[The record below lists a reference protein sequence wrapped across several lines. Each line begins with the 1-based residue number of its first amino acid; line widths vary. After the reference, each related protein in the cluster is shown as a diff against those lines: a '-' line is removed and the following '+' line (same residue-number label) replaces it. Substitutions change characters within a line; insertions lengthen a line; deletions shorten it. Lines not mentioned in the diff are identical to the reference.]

1 MIIVDKALERRAAE
15 GRPIRVGMVG
25 AGFMGRGVA
34 LQIATAAPGMRL
46 VAIANRHLEP
56 ARRAYE
62 EAGWTDIRTVDTPRA
77 LSAAIDQDVPAVTE
91 DWRLLCADDR
101 IDVVLEVT
109 GSIDYAAAVAL
120 SAIEHGKHIALMNA
134 ELDGTVGPLLKR
146 KADAAGVVCTN
157 VDGDQPGVIMN
168 LYRFVKG
175 IGLRPVLCGNIKG
188 LHDPKRT
195 PTTQAAF
202 AARWGQ
208 KASMVTSFADGTKI
222 SFEQAIVANA
232 TGMGVGRRGMFG
244 PEVPSGTPIAEACK
258 ALPAERFM
266 DGPGIVDYVVGAA
279 PGGGVFVLGT
289 IDHPQ
294 QRHYLNLYKVGEG
307 PLYCFFNPYHLCHF
321 EVPSTLARAVLFGDA
336 VIAPL
341 GAPTVEVVT
350 AAKRPL
356 KAGETLDG
364 MGHYT
369 TYGLC
374 ETAEATR
381 ADRLLPIGVAEGCTL
396 RRDVAMDEVLTYDD
410 IALPDGRLVDRLRA
424 EQDTV
429 FFGASPGARAP
440 RRRMPEAAAAGD

>member
-1 MIIVDKALERRAAE
+1 
-15 GRPIRVGMVG
+15 
-25 AGFMGRGVA
+25 MGRGVA

-62 EAGWTDIRTVDTPRA
+62 EAGWKDIRTVDTPGA

-91 DWRLLCADDR
+91 DWRLLCTDDR

-120 SAIEHGKHIALMNA
+120 TAIEHGKHIILMNA

-232 TGMGVGRRGMFG
+232 TGMGVGQRGMFG
-244 PEVPSGTPIAEACK
+244 PEVPAGTPIVEACK

-266 DGPGIVDYVVGAA
+266 DGPGIVDYVVGAV

-307 PLYCFFNPYHLCHF
+307 PLYCFFNPYRLCHF
-321 EVPSTLARAVLFGDA
+321 EVPSTVARAVLFGDA

-341 GAPTVEVVT
+341 GGPTVEVIA

-374 ETAEATR
+374 ENADVTR
-381 ADRLLPIGVAEGCTL
+381 RDRLLPIGVAEGCTL

-410 IALPDGRLVDRLRA
+410 VALPAGRLVDRLRA
-424 EQDTV
+424 EQETM
-429 FFGASPGARAP
+429 FFGAAPATSRAP
-440 RRRMPEAAAAGD
+440 NRRTPAIAAAGD